1 MASAN
6 LDQWI
11 NTLRCY
17 EYGASYTDEQVAN
30 LPYRN
35 WGFTIYR
42 TYYGPTSQQAWETLL
57 SKITLETQESAE
69 EMTDSDADDSEFQQM
84 MSLFRLDARS
94 DEGTLSGLDM
104 DQLRAVYRDRVGGM
118 PMNADFQD
126 HYQLFLLAD
135 EEVLADP
142 ELEMVKCVEFN
153 YDAAQHVPRNSRLG
167 GAQRYFGWM
176 KMKVETVPY
185 LWNELGYR
193 TLDSIA
199 PQTIAGMHLEA
210 WEGD

>member
-57 SKITLETQESAE
+57 SKITLGTQESAE

-126 HYQLFLLAD
+126 HYQLFLLVD

-142 ELEMVKCVEFN
+142 ELEIVKCN

-185 LWNELGYR
+185 LWNELGYW